1 MTDQKITIQIFIKES
16 IPSKP
21 YLRSCLLTSFDLQC
35 LLFLLLKTALTR
47 ALSSIKRYISL
58 LQR

>member
-16 IPSKP
+16 ISSKP
-21 YLRSCLLTSFDLQC
+21 YLRSCLLTNFDLQC